1 MSEYKKTFNK
11 FQKVFQDEHF
21 CNKECYGRNIQIDPQ
36 NDGLFIS
43 MVGLVGRGKSSSF
56 NFLRKYFAAY
66 NRTVYLFNLGD
77 IRRQFEAQI
86 KKIYKHDVDGFIT
99 LCENKKF
106 VKQGSLGPYRETL
119 KTWLKSTQPAIPGN
133 VFSEF
138 KTLNNEFATVGLK
151 QAMEYVEKGK
161 VVVLDATN
169 TDIARRELI
178 IDEFKNVKSSTKKLI
193 FLENICF
200 DADQLQLNFM
210 SKLLESSDY
219 KAAVK
224 GACEPEAAK
233 KGKPLKS
240 VIHSII
246 ENYHLLDMPN
256 AQFEDDKSCK
266 SVVVASMRDITT
278 RDLGYLNKYVPMHV
292 AKNGSKSTIYT
303 IRRNKTKDIGYIQLV
318 NMVCLKN
325 KTKSIYK
332 TNLAYVPDNS
342 GLAEY
347 LSSVNIKDESEASSY
362 GQEER
367 IIVKPKDVQHL
378 L

>member
-11 FQKVFQDEHF
+11 FQKVFHDEHF
-21 CNKECYGRNIQIDPQ
+21 CNEECYGRNIRIDPQ
-36 NDGLFIS
+36 QDGIFVA
-43 MVGLVGRGKSSSF
+43 MVGPVARGKSSSF

-66 NRTVYLFNLGD
+66 NRSVYLFNLGD
-77 IRRQFEAQI
+77 IRRQFELQI
-86 KKIYKHDVDGFIT
+86 KKTYKHDVNGFIT

-106 VKQGSLGPYRETL
+106 VKKGSLEPYRETL
-119 KTWLKSTQPAIPGN
+119 NNWLKSTQPAIPGN
-133 VFSEF
+133 VFGEF
-138 KTLNNEFATVGLK
+138 KTLNNEFATVGIK

-178 IDEFKNVKSSTKKLI
+178 IAEFKAMKSSTKKLI

-200 DADQLQLNFM
+200 DADQLRLNFM
-210 SKLLESSDY
+210 SKLTESSDY
-219 KAAVK
+219 KGAVK
-224 GACEPEAAK
+224 GACGPVAEK

-240 VIHSII
+240 IIHNII
-246 ENYHLLDMPN
+246 ENYPLLDMPD
-256 AQFEDDKSCK
+256 AKFDDDKSCK
-266 SVVVASMRDITT
+266 SVVVASMQDITT

-318 NMVCLKN
+318 NQVCLNN

-332 TNLAYVPDNS
+332 TNLAYVSDNS

-347 LSSVNIKDESEASSY
+347 LSSVDIKNEPNASSY

-367 IIVKPKDVQHL
+367 IIVRPKDVQHL
-378 L
+378 V

>member
-11 FQKVFQDEHF
+11 FEKVFQDEHF
-21 CNKECYGRNIQIDPQ
+21 CNKECYGRNINIDPQ
-36 NDGLFIS
+36 NDGIFFG
-43 MVGLVGRGKSSSF
+43 MVGLPARGKSSSF

-66 NRTVYLFNLGD
+66 NRSVYLFNAGD
-77 IRRQFEAQI
+77 VRRSYEAQI
-86 KKIYKHDVDGFIT
+86 KKIYKRDVDGFIT

-106 VKQGSLGPYRETL
+106 VKKGALDPHRVTL
-119 KTWLKSTQPAIPGN
+119 EKWFKSSQPAIPGD
-133 VFSEF
+133 VFAEF
-138 KTLNNEFATVGLK
+138 KTLNNEFAKICIK
-151 QAMEYVEKGK
+151 QAMEYMQNGK

-178 IDEFKNVKSSTKKLI
+178 IDKFKSVESSTKKLI
-193 FLENICF
+193 FIENICF
-200 DADQLQLNFM
+200 DAAQLQVNFM
-210 SKLLESSDY
+210 SKLTESSDY

-224 GACEPEAAK
+224 GACEPEAEK

-256 AQFEDDKSCK
+256 AQFEYDKSCK
-266 SVVVASMRDITT
+266 SVVVASMQDITT

-325 KTKSIYK
+325 KSKSIYK

-347 LSSVNIKDESEASSY
+347 LSFVNIKDESEASSY

>member
-1 MSEYKKTFNK
+1 MSEYKKSFNK
-11 FQKVFQDEHF
+11 LQKVFQDEHF
-21 CNKECYGRNIQIDPQ
+21 CNKECYGRNIHIDLLH
-36 NDGLFIS
+36 DGIFIA
-43 MVGLVGRGKSSSF
+43 MVSPPSRGKSSSF
-56 NFLRKYFAAY
+56 NFLRKYFATY
-66 NRTVYLFNLGD
+66 NRSVYLFNLGD
-77 IRRQFEAQI
+77 TRRVWEIQI
-86 KKIYKHDVDGFIT
+86 KKIYKHDVDGFIS

-106 VKQGSLGPYRETL
+106 VKRGSLEPYRETL
-119 KTWLKSTQPAIPGN
+119 KTWLKSSQPAIPGN
-133 VFSEF
+133 VFGEF
-138 KTLNNEFATVGLK
+138 KTLNNEFATVGIK
-151 QAMEYVEKGK
+151 QAMEYMEKGK

-169 TDIARRELI
+169 TDIARRDYI
-178 IDEFKNVKSSTKKLI
+178 IDEFKSVKSSMKKLI
-193 FLENICF
+193 FIENICF
-200 DADQLQLNFM
+200 DTNQLQLNFM
-210 SKLLESSDY
+210 SKLTESSDY

-224 GACEPEAAK
+224 GACEPEAEK

-266 SVVVASMRDITT
+266 SVVVASMQDITT

-325 KTKSIYK
+325 KSKSIYK

-347 LSSVNIKDESEASSY
+347 LSSVNIKDESNASSY